1 MEVITM
7 DVRAPL
13 LPVFLLALCVL
24 AAGCTSSAAP
34 APTGD
39 TNEDTQPPTD
49 PPPDP
54 PTIPP
59 PSPPGSPPP
68 SGGVGNSTLNPGF
81 NPSTNLVEVFFDS
94 GLTSWENGDVLEA
107 VLESLVAGDRVVI
120 HAGEYTMD
128 SRLSIQAVGT
138 EQDPITI
145 EAAAGE
151 AVILRR
157 DDESQNLIDF
167 DRASYVTVR
176 GIEWIGGSI
185 GIRLIDVNRFFFVG
199 NDVHDTGDAA
209 ITANSGNTSY
219 LYFVNNHVHHTNG
232 TGEGF
237 YLGANFGN
245 WITHHTFVVGNRIHD
260 TGDIQGDGVEIKDGS
275 YACVIADNWIERTNW
290 PGIIVYGTQGQS
302 ERNIIERNVILDSS
316 EGGIQAAADCIIRNN
331 LIIGA
336 ADACIASQPH
346 QTATPSNIEIVH
358 NTLVNDDVCLRA
370 ESWGGQGIV
379 FANNA
384 LYSASGSVYQGSTGS
399 ATVAGNVVLAS
410 LAAFVDL
417 GLSAGR
423 DATPAPGSPLIGAGA
438 ALYQTFYDLNG
449 VERRGSVEVGAVDL
463 P

>member
-1 MEVITM
+1 M

-13 LPVFLLALCVL
+13 LRVLFVVLCVFV
-24 AAGCTSSAAP
+24 AGCTSSATP
-34 APTGD
+34 VPPGD
-39 TNEDTQPPTD
+39 TNEDTGPPTD

-54 PTIPP
+54 PVDPPEDPP

-81 NPSTNLVEVFFDS
+81 NASINLVEVSYDN
-94 GLTSWENGDVLEA
+94 GLTSRQNGDALEA
-107 VLESLVAGDRVVI
+107 VLESVAAGDRVVI

-128 SRLSIQAVGT
+128 SRLSIQAIGT

-151 AVILRR
+151 TVIIRR
-157 DDESQNLIDF
+157 DDESQNIIDF
-167 DRASYVTVR
+167 DSASYVTVR

-185 GIRLIDVNRFFFVG
+185 GIRLTDVNWFFFVD
-199 NDVHDTGDAA
+199 NEVHDTGDAA

-237 YLGANFGN
+237 YLGANFGDR
-245 WITHHTFVVGNRIHD
+245 ITHHTYVVGNHIHD

-290 PGIIVYGTQGQS
+290 PGIIVYGTQGET
-302 ERNIIERNVILDSS
+302 ERNIIERNVILTSS

-331 LIIGA
+331 LIVGA
-336 ADACIASQPH
+336 ADACIVSQPH
-346 QTATPSNIEIVH
+346 QTATPSNLEIVH
-358 NTLVNDDVCLRA
+358 NTLVNDGVCLRPNTWSGA
-370 ESWGGQGIV
+370 NIV

-384 LYSASGSVYQGSTGS
+384 LYSAAGVAVVGATGS
-399 ATVAGNVVLAS
+399 ATLSGNITVGS

-417 GLSAGR
+417 DLTTGR
-423 DATPAPGSPLIGAGA
+423 DATPAPGSPLIGAGVA
-438 ALYQTFYDLNG
+438 AHQAFYDLNG
-449 VERRGSVEVGAVDL
+449 RERSGSIEVGAVDL